1 MLFLLFFFFFLCVR
15 KWSEA
20 KCSQRFSSPLA
31 AKNRLDHFHAAW
43 HTDVRKKKEGTEK
56 NSKPCIP
63 DDETDNMVVCS
74 AGLFSLIIHRFY
86 CQKYEAERNKNESAG
101 EEKE

>member
-1 MLFLLFFFFFLCVR
+1 MQSEVLVTSRSEEQPRSLLRSMAYRC
-15 KWSEA
+15 K
-20 KCSQRFSSPLA
+20 
-31 AKNRLDHFHAAW
+31 
-43 HTDVRKKKEGTEK
+43 KKKEGTGK

-63 DDETDNMVVCS
+63 DDENDNMVVCF
-74 AGLFSLIIHRFY
+74 AGLFSLIIHWFY